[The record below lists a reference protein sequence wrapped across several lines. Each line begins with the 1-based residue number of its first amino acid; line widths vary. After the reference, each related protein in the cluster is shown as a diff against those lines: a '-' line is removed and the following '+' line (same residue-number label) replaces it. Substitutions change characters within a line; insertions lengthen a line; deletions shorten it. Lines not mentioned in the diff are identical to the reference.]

1 MSQIEKSISN
11 SHIFKDF
18 LVKNQI
24 TALDAF
30 RETSD
35 FEGLETMLRNRN
47 KKNREIKLLIEE
59 KEKVEKD
66 LKVKE
71 ERLENLKEKARVLSS
86 SEDKERMSK

>member
-1 MSQIEKSISN
+1 
-11 SHIFKDF
+11 